1 MHKSW
6 KGWGRAEPH
15 CIPPLK
21 VHPHWA
27 ALTNM
32 ANSGLCLRPVLPD
45 KVKAASSVG
54 GTAPAVPCRPLPS
67 PPHPSQSF
75 LWRDCTGHWPQWDK
89 QVLYLCI
96 AGKQAHGSGWLLLFL
111 QVAFA
116 NQGFLLALANR
127 GFLLAHNCISK
138 WVVSISWKQ
147 INKSIATIVFYM
159 MGQDLNIWIESI
171 FAIQKTSIQCHMIW
185 NIIVCSPTKD

>member
-1 MHKSW
+1 MWYLFHGDRMHKSW

-54 GTAPAVPCRPLPS
+54 GTEPAVPCRPLPS
-67 PPHPSQSF
+67 PLILHKAFCGVTVQV
-75 LWRDCTGHWPQWDK
+75 TGRNETNKYFIFASLENRHMDQGG
-89 QVLYLCI
+89 CFCFCR
-96 AGKQAHGSGWLLLFL
+96 WLLQIKASYWLLQIEASYWLIIAFL
-111 QVAFA
+111 
-116 NQGFLLALANR
+116 NELWALAGNK
-127 GFLLAHNCISK
+127 L
-138 WVVSISWKQ
+138 
-147 INKSIATIVFYM
+147 IN
-159 MGQDLNIWIESI
+159 
-171 FAIQKTSIQCHMIW
+171 
-185 NIIVCSPTKD
+185 P